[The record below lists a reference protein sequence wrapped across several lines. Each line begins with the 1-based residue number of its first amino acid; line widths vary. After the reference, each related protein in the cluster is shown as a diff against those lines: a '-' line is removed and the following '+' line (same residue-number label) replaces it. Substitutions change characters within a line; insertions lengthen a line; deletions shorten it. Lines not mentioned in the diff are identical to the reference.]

1 MNYKT
6 FYKTIENLVNSKF
19 DSKNLA
25 ATLDYLGRYLLE
37 GTESSVKIEGV
48 RLYKRHN
55 NNLVLINHYGK
66 NGIIKEGFKIP
77 ISYQPIKELIK
88 SPDGIIIKNLGD
100 PGVNSNLEKKLGVDK
115 FCALEIGTRAEYV
128 LAFTLPK
135 ELDQEKNAELMYLL
149 RTLASIVNSKIK
161 VKKLEDIFQHAH
173 NLQKNILPRS
183 QPKFSGYDIHFF
195 AKQAEDVGGDYI
207 NFNIVNDK
215 LIFAI
220 GDVSGHG
227 LIPAVQAIM
236 THHIIGTA
244 IDLEDSENIEGILS
258 ILNKRL
264 HDDKISDKFVT
275 LVYALLDKEGNV
287 KYANAGHNPPIL
299 FSFSENKFYELD
311 ASGIPLGSL
320 NNSNYSTSTV
330 KLNEKDILILYT
342 DGIIELV
349 NKKSRIFG
357 ESRLKKLVH
366 EHKGKTSK
374 ELVDIILE
382 ETQRFSKGANLEDDM
397 TLAIIKKLNA
407 Y

>member
-1 MNYKT
+1 MNYKN

-19 DSKNLA
+19 DSKNLGV
-25 ATLDYLGRYLLE
+25 TLSYLGKYLLE
-37 GTESSVKIEGV
+37 EIGLNIKIEGV
-48 RLYKRHN
+48 RLYKRQN

-77 ISYQPIKELIK
+77 MSYQPLRELIK
-88 SPDGIIIKNLGD
+88 NPDGIIIKSLGD
-100 PGVNSNLEKKLGVDK
+100 SGVHSDLEKKLGVDK
-115 FCALEIGTRAEYV
+115 FCAIEIGNRAEYV
-128 LAFTLPK
+128 LALTLPK

-149 RTLASIVNSKIK
+149 RTLTSVINSKIK
-161 VKKLEDIFQHAH
+161 NKNLDDIFRHAH
-173 NLQKNILPRS
+173 NLQKNILPKS
-183 QPKFSGYDIHFF
+183 QPKFLGYDMHFF
-195 AKQAEDVGGDYI
+195 AKQAEEVGGDYI

-215 LIFAI
+215 LMFVI

-227 LIPAVQAIM
+227 LIPAVQAII

-244 IDLEDSENIEGILS
+244 IDLKDSENIEGILS

-264 HDDKISDKFVT
+264 HDDRVSDKFMT
-275 LVYALLDKEGNV
+275 LVYSLLDKEGNV

-299 FSFSENKFYELD
+299 FKASENNFHELD
-311 ASGIPLGSL
+311 NSGIPLGVL
-320 NNSNYSTSTV
+320 NNSSYNVSTV
-330 KLNEKDILILYT
+330 KLKEKDILISYT

-366 EHKGKTSK
+366 DNKNKTSK

-382 ETQRFSKGANLEDDM
+382 ETQKFSKRANLEDDM
-397 TLAIIKKLNA
+397 TIAIIKKLNVI
-407 Y
+407 